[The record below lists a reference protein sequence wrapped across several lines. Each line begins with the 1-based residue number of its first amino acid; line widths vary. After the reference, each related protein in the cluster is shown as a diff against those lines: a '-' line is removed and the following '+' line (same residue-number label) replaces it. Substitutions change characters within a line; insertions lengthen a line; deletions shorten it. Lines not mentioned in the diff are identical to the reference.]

1 MKSATTIEQDSN
13 TMPFIHTLSDSEIDD
28 DVRAMYERQASFWG
42 FVPNYAKVF
51 CYRPAIMGLW
61 AELQAGIKR
70 SMGRRRFE
78 IVTFAAATALRSTLC
93 LLAHGKTLTEFF
105 SMDDVK
111 AIAKGEAPPSL
122 SPAEIEIV
130 KFARQVAID
139 ASAVTRKDVERLKE
153 LGLTDAEIFD
163 ISAAAGA
170 RAFWTK
176 VVESLGV
183 APEPSLL
190 KMETEFTQL
199 MAVGRPVEFC

>member
-1 MKSATTIEQDSN
+1 
-13 TMPFIHTLSDSEIDD
+13 MPFIDTIPDAEIGD
-28 DVRAMYERQASFWG
+28 DVRAMYARQASFWG

-51 CYRPAIMGLW
+51 CYRPAIMDHW
-61 AELQAGIKR
+61 AALQVEIKR

-93 LLAHGKTLTEFF
+93 SLAHGKTLTEFF
-105 SMDDVK
+105 SSDDVA
-111 AIAKGEAPPSL
+111 AIAQDKT
-122 SPAEIEIV
+122 PASWSAVEIEIV
-130 KFARQVAID
+130 RFAKLVARD
-139 ASAVTRKDVERLKE
+139 ASAVVQQDVERLKQ

-176 VVESLGV
+176 ILESLGV

-190 KMETEFTQL
+190 EMNPDFKQA
-199 MAVGRPVEFC
+199 MAVGRPLGFR